1 LMGANDR
8 KEAGVRS
15 RRRATVARADAGRI
29 ARFVREVGA
38 IGRDPRG
45 GWSRLAFTLEERQA
59 HKIFARWAQDLGL
72 SVRTDAIGNTFA
84 DLNGEWGQPAI
95 VVGSHL
101 DTVPRGGN
109 FDGVAGIAAALEV
122 ARVLGT
128 EKALDHPFRV
138 AVFAAEEG
146 ARFGVPCIGSRIC
159 AGAFR
164 SGTLD
169 GVTDDAGKTVIECAV
184 EAGLHPDRAE
194 EARWPPESAA
204 AYLELHIE
212 QGSTLENRGRQIG
225 IVDSIAG
232 STRLQISFR
241 GRTDHSG
248 ATPMGVRQD
257 ALAAAAE
264 LILDVERQA
273 SAHPTTVATVGKIH
287 VEPGSLTTVPGEAS
301 VGLDIRDID
310 SDAQRELAELLLDEA
325 LRVGGRR
332 RLRVAAE
339 LLSDQ
344 SPVLLHK
351 PIRERLSD
359 AATNLGVS
367 FCVMPSGAGHDAAYI
382 AGIAP
387 AGMVFVP
394 SRGGVSH
401 APEEWSDAEDIARG
415 VDVMATAIRQ
425 LDEGP
430 WRSSVLSGP
439 LG

>member
-1 LMGANDR
+1 MGARVD
-8 KEAGVRS
+8 KGAGLSS
-15 RRRATVARADAGRI
+15 RRPAPASTARADAGRI

-38 IGRDPRG
+38 VGRDRRG
-45 GWSRLAFTLEERQA
+45 GWSRLAFSVEERQA
-59 HKIFARWAQDLGL
+59 HEIFARWAQDLGL
-72 SVRTDAIGNTFA
+72 CVHTDGIGNTFA
-84 DLNGEWGQPAI
+84 DLNGVSDQPVI

-122 ARVLGT
+122 GRVLQADT
-128 EKALDHPFRV
+128 VLEHPFRV
-138 AVFAAEEG
+138 AVFAGEEG

-159 AGAFR
+159 TGAFR
-164 SGTLD
+164 KSTLESL
-169 GVTDDAGKTVIECAV
+169 TDDEGRTVVECAV
-184 EAGLHPDRAE
+184 EVGLHPHAVE
-194 EARWPPESAA
+194 KARWPSDYVA

-212 QGSTLENRGRQIG
+212 QGSTLENRSRQIG

-232 STRLQISFR
+232 STRLHITFR

-248 ATPMGVRQD
+248 ATPMALRRD
-257 ALAAAAE
+257 ALVAAAE

-273 SAHPTTVATVGKIH
+273 SAHPTSVATVGKMH

-310 SDAQRELAELLLDEA
+310 SDAQRELAERLIDEA
-325 LRVGGRR
+325 VRVAGRR
-332 RLRVAAE
+332 RLQVAVQ

-351 PIRERLSD
+351 PIRERLSH
-359 AATNLGVS
+359 AATMLGVS

-382 AGIAP
+382 ADIAP

-401 APEEWSDAEDIARG
+401 APEEWSDADDIARG
-415 VDVMATAIRQ
+415 ADVMVTAVRR
-425 LDEGP
+425 LDDEGP
-430 WRSSVLSGP
+430 WKTSYMSDE
-439 LG
+439 